1 MGSGRI
7 TELAVKALGA
17 VRRKL
22 RPSYD
27 ASIPDHLL
35 TGQAGERAV
44 HFHLRRLGWTVVAQ
58 NWRSPRRKGELDL
71 VAWDGDVLAFVEVKT
86 RSQKGLV
93 PAEMSV
99 DRAKRDELLAMAR
112 EFLRRMPPGT
122 QHRFD
127 VASVYLE
134 GKEPEIT
141 LFKDAFWWRSM
152 KSDKWRR

>member
-1 MGSGRI
+1 M
-7 TELAVKALGA
+7 KALEG
-17 VRRKL
+17 VRRRL

-27 ASIPDHLL
+27 ARIPGHLL
-35 TGQAGERAV
+35 AGQAGEQAV
-44 HFHLRRLGWTVVAQ
+44 YFHLRRLGWTVVAR
-58 NWRSPRRKGELDL
+58 NWRTPRRRGELDL

-86 RSQKGLV
+86 HSQKGMV
-93 PAEMSV
+93 PAEESV

-134 GKEPEIT
+134 GNKPEIT

-152 KSDKWRR
+152 KTDRRRG